1 MRTIRILILMAIPI
15 FWLSCKRTSLK
26 ESDAITAIISGQY
39 AKVWIWKSED
49 TLDCHCYY
57 EIIFKTGKMR
67 HVRRDKYSGVFI
79 DYFNNLS
86 VDALNNEDR
95 WYYKNDTL
103 SLKGFKYKLIGV
115 SEKKDTIVIESFYSS
130 KRYYLID
137 SKLMAIP

>member
-1 MRTIRILILMAIPI
+1 MRTIRILILIAIPT
-15 FWLSCKRTSLK
+15 FLLSCNRPSVKGSDDITS
-26 ESDAITAIISGQY
+26 IISGQY

-86 VDALNNEDR
+86 GDALNNDDG

-103 SLKGFKYKLIGV
+103 SLKGFKYKLISV
-115 SEKKDTIVIESFYSS
+115 SEKKDTVTIESFSS
-130 KRYYLID
+130 TKRYYLID
-137 SKLMAIP
+137 SKLMDIH